1 MIEGIG
7 RNVRFLYRSKKYP
20 RAIIYTQ
27 IRYRIRDGSA
37 TTYRVNHYRIYIYK
51 IEILILRNLFYQ
63 TVKFIDSKIN
73 IERWLKL
80 VFV

>member
-37 TTYRVNHYRIYIYK
+37 TTYRVNHYRIYIYIK
-51 IEILILRNLFYQ
+51 
-63 TVKFIDSKIN
+63 
-73 IERWLKL
+73 
-80 VFV
+80 